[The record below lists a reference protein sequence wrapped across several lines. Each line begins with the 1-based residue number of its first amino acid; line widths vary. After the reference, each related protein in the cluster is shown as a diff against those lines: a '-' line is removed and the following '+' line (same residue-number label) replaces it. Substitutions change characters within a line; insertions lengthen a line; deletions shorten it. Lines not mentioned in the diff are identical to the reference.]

1 MRYVIKQII
10 FISQLTSVCIAINC
24 VNGCILSPA
33 FFKNPNVI
41 TIPKEYK
48 TVYPSEIEEVEN
60 IIKIHDLGIGYDK
73 IGRAHPL
80 YKFLQAER
88 KRIIK
93 LDFEQR
99 NRNYYAELRKYAELI
114 HSVKNGTFQSVF
126 NKEQIEAYKELF
138 DKMSEACQSI
148 YEEMDEIM
156 SNNELSMEE
165 KTDMLA
171 ELRLDAEAI
180 HADVFERNKSKLER
194 TGALSVVESIIPKE
208 ICLWD
213 TRQRDPRRAFFD
225 LPPNAKVE
233 GDVVWDVRILVI

>member
-1 MRYVIKQII
+1 
-10 FISQLTSVCIAINC
+10 
-24 VNGCILSPA
+24 
-33 FFKNPNVI
+33 
-41 TIPKEYK
+41 
-48 TVYPSEIEEVEN
+48 
-60 IIKIHDLGIGYDK
+60 
-73 IGRAHPL
+73 
-80 YKFLQAER
+80 
-88 KRIIK
+88 
-93 LDFEQR
+93 
-99 NRNYYAELRKYAELI
+99 
-114 HSVKNGTFQSVF
+114 
-126 NKEQIEAYKELF
+126 
-138 DKMSEACQSI
+138 
-148 YEEMDEIM
+148 MDEIM